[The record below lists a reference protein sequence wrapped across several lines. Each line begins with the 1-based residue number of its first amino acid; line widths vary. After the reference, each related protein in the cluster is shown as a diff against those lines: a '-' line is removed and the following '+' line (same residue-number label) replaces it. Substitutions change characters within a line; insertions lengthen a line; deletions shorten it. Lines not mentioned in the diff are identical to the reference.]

1 MMCPAAMSQPTTLMS
16 IQVKLELV
24 KELMRA
30 DLISPAQYKFN
41 LEKLADEVGIET
53 KRSVERDMDKIYM
66 NA

>member
-1 MMCPAAMSQPTTLMS
+1 MCPAAMSQPTTLMS